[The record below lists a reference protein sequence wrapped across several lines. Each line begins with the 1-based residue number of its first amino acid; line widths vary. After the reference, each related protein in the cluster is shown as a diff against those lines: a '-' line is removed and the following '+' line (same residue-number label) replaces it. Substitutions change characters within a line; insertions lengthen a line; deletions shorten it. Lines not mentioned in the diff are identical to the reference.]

1 MHTHQ
6 ILLFAGALATTCCKK
21 IDLQAWNSTFANQRI
36 DAAAI
41 PVSGSVDFQKRQYA
55 TWTDGAPEMEK
66 VERDVGLE
74 EAAYE
79 VKLEKAKRQYAT
91 WTDGAP
97 EMEKVERDVGIEEA
111 A

>member
-6 ILLFAGALATTCCKK
+6 ILLFAGALATTCCEK
-21 IDLQAWNSTFANQRI
+21 IESQAWKSTFTDQHI

-66 VERDVGLE
+66 VERDVG
-74 EAAYE
+74 
-79 VKLEKAKRQYAT
+79 
-91 WTDGAP
+91 
-97 EMEKVERDVGIEEA
+97 IEETA
-111 A
+111 

>member
-1 MHTHQ
+1 MHAHQ
-6 ILLFAGALATTCCKK
+6 VLLFAAALATTCCKK
-21 IDLQAWNSTFANQRI
+21 IDLQAWNSTFADQHI

-66 VERDVGLE
+66 VERDVG
-74 EAAYE
+74 
-79 VKLEKAKRQYAT
+79 VEKAKRQYAT

-97 EMEKVERDVGIEEA
+97 EMEKVERDVGLEEA